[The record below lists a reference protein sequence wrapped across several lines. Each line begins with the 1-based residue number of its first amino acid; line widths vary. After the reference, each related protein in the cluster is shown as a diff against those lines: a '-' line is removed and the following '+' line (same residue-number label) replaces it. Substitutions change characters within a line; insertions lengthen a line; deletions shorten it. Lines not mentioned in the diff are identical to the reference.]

1 MLILLGILIF
11 IYNFAVV
18 LYFAIGIEPSP
29 TLEFLYVAAFPCAAI
44 WWLRSDT
51 RRSAVTPMYCHG
63 LLMSVGWFAIIP
75 YHLLKTRGVRGLL
88 PLLLLIGSFVLA
100 PLSAA
105 VLFITD

>member
-1 MLILLGILIF
+1 
-11 IYNFAVV
+11 
-18 LYFAIGIEPSP
+18 
-29 TLEFLYVAAFPCAAI
+29 
-44 WWLRSDT
+44 
-51 RRSAVTPMYCHG
+51 MYCHG